1 MALVL
6 NIPTGQSGTSTLM
19 VQDEHTAS
27 RVGSGRV
34 GVLATPVMI
43 NVIEAAA
50 LAAVEHLLPPGH
62 QSLGT
67 LLDVTHIAATPVGMK
82 VTAEA
87 RVTGV
92 EGRVIRFAV
101 VARDE
106 FEIIGQGAHERVVVN
121 VSRFAERVQD
131 KIQRKVE

>member
-1 MALVL
+1 MALML
-6 NIPTGQSGTSTLM
+6 EIPTGQIGTSTLI
-19 VQDEHTAS
+19 VGDEHTAA

-50 LAAVEHLLPPGH
+50 LAAVEHLLPEGH

-67 LLDVTHIAATPVGMK
+67 QLDVSHIAATPVGMK
-82 VTAEA
+82 VTAEV

-92 EGRVIRFAV
+92 EGRIIRFAV

-106 FEIIGQGAHERVVVN
+106 HEVIGSGAHERVVVN
-121 VSRFAERVQD
+121 VARFDERVQA
-131 KIQRKVE
+131 KARKTTS

>member
-1 MALVL
+1 MALTL
-6 NIPTGQSGTSTLM
+6 DIPTGQTGTSSL
-19 VQDEHTAS
+19 VVGEEHTAS

-50 LAAVEHLLPPGH
+50 LAAIEHLLPAGH

-67 LLDVTHIAATPVGMK
+67 QLDVSHTAATPVGMK

-87 RVTGV
+87 KVTGV
-92 EGRVIRFAV
+92 EGRIIRFAV

-106 FEIIGQGAHERVVVN
+106 HEVIGSGVHERVVVN
-121 VSRFAERVQD
+121 VARFDERVQA
-131 KIQRKVE
+131 KVRLGSV

>member
-1 MALVL
+1 M
-6 NIPTGQSGTSTLM
+6 T
-19 VQDEHTAS
+19 S

-87 RVTGV
+87 KVTGV
-92 EGRVIRFAV
+92 EGRVIRFSV

-106 FEIIGQGAHERVVVN
+106 FEVIGQGAHERVVVN
-121 VSRFAERVQD
+121 VNRFAERVQA
-131 KIQRKVE
+131 KIQRQTE